1 MQDEEKAK
9 DIVLRS
15 NDILS
20 NYIKE
25 LNKDVQVTDFNL
37 KEKSLTSSAIWAKWL
52 SYLFLEKEN
61 LQRIIDAKQK
71 ILTKKMSSQTENSKS
86 ILRLKSIDKVSE
98 NDETVKKL
106 NTMFKNTQDCIDF
119 IEKALNI
126 LNSFNF
132 NIKNAIDSLKLQM
145 SH

>member
-9 DIVLRS
+9 DIVLKS

-71 ILTKKMSSQTENSKS
+71 ILTKKMSTQTENNKS
-86 ILRLKSIDKVSE
+86 LLRLKSIDKISE

-106 NTMFKNTQDCIDF
+106 NAMFKNTQDCIDF

>member
-86 ILRLKSIDKVSE
+86 ILRLKSIDKISE